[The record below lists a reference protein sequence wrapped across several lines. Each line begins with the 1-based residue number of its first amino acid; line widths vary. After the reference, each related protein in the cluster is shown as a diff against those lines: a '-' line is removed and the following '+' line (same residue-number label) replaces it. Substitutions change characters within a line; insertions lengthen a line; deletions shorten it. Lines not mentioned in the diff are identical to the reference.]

1 MLVNEL
7 LKSVKV
13 VPVNIEVVGNV
24 LGENARIVDLLNDC
38 GNTVIEAVNEDDLL
52 SVGCVTGSH
61 DSKGRNVVTVL
72 CKESPVGCVDCVNH
86 KLCKLNHLVGR
97 RSYAVADLSLLKS
110 SLVNVGIAVTENVRA
125 VCAHIVD
132 ELVAVNIPEV
142 CTLSLLGE
150 EGPCADG
157 NEVTFSRAEMTVN
170 T

>member
-1 MLVNEL
+1 M
-7 LKSVKV
+7 
-13 VPVNIEVVGNV
+13 
-24 LGENARIVDLLNDC
+24 
-38 GNTVIEAVNEDDLL
+38 
-52 SVGCVTGSH
+52 GCVTCSH
-61 DSKGRNVVTVL
+61 NSKGCNVITVL
-72 CKESPVGCVDCVNH
+72 CEESPVCGVNRVNH

-97 RSYAVADLSLLKS
+97 RGYAVAELSLLKS
-110 SLVNVGIAVTENVRA
+110 SLVNVGIAVTENVRT

-150 EGPCADG
+150 ERPRAYG